1 MMRINF
7 SFLFYLLCSFL
18 FIVIQTSVIPTS
30 SLGKFTPD
38 LNLILIIC
46 LAIRTEIPYLFTLAM
61 LNGFL
66 MDVFSAGALG
76 LHTITRFAVF
86 LTLRVSMHNL
96 NYNRNNFFFL
106 PLALFIGTLL
116 MHLLLLIL
124 LLFRQDSGQVA
135 FLSVELAFYQAI
147 INTVVGVP
155 IIMLLR
161 KLDGIPK
168 T

>member
-1 MMRINF
+1 MRINF
-7 SFLFYLLCSFL
+7 SFFFYLFCSFL
-18 FIVIQTSVIPTS
+18 FIIIQTSVIPTS

-38 LNLILIIC
+38 LNLIIIIC
-46 LAIRTEIPYLFTLAM
+46 LAVRTETPYLFTLAM

-86 LTLRVSMHNL
+86 LALRAGMHNI
-96 NYNRNNFFFL
+96 NYDRNQPLFL
-106 PLALFIGTLL
+106 PLALFTGTLL
-116 MHLLLLIL
+116 MHLLLLML
-124 LLFRQDSGQVA
+124 LLFKQGSEQAA

>member
-1 MMRINF
+1 MIRINF
-7 SFLFYLLCSFL
+7 SFFFYLFCSLL
-18 FIVIQTSVIPTS
+18 FIIIQTSVVSTS

-38 LNLILIIC
+38 LNLILIIW
-46 LAIRTEIPYLFTLAM
+46 LAVRTEIPYLFTLAV

-66 MDVFSAGALG
+66 MDVFSAGAWG
-76 LHTITRFAVF
+76 FHTVTRFAMF
-86 LTLRVSMHNL
+86 MALRMSIHNL
-96 NYNRNNFFFL
+96 NYDRNHPFFL
-106 PLALFIGTLL
+106 SLALFTGTLL
-116 MHLLLLIL
+116 MHLLVLIL
-124 LLFRQDSGQVA
+124 LLFKQGSGQMA

-161 KLDGIPK
+161 KLDGITK

>member
-7 SFLFYLLCSFL
+7 SFLFYLFCSFL
-18 FIVIQTSVIPTS
+18 FIITQTSVIPTS

-38 LNLILIIC
+38 LNLIIITC
-46 LAIRTEIPYLFTLAM
+46 LATRTGIPYLFTLAM

-66 MDVFSAGALG
+66 MDVFSAGAWG
-76 LHTITRFAVF
+76 LHTVSRFALF
-86 LTLRVSMHNL
+86 LALRVGMRNL
-96 NYNRNNFFFL
+96 SYNRNHIL
-106 PLALFIGTLL
+106 LSSLALFIGTLL
-116 MHLLLLIL
+116 MHLLLLML
-124 LLFRQDSGQVA
+124 LLLKQDSGQAA
-135 FLSVELAFYQAI
+135 FLSIELAFYQAI
-147 INTVVGVP
+147 INTVIGVP

>member
-1 MMRINF
+1 MRINF
-7 SFLFYLLCSFL
+7 SFVFYLVCSFL
-18 FIVIQTSVIPTS
+18 FIIIQTSVIPTS
-30 SLGKFTPD
+30 SLGRFTPD

-46 LAIRTEIPYLFTLAM
+46 LAIRTEVPYLFTLAM

-76 LHTITRFAVF
+76 LHTVTRFAVF
-86 LTLRVSMHNL
+86 LSLRMSMRNL
-96 NYNRNNFFFL
+96 NYNSNNPLFPL
-106 PLALFIGTLL
+106 LALFTGTLL

-124 LLFRQDSGQVA
+124 LLFKQDSGQAA

-147 INTVVGVP
+147 INTAVGVP

>member
-1 MMRINF
+1 MRINL
-7 SFLFYLLCSFL
+7 SFLLYLSCSFV
-18 FIVIQTSVIPTS
+18 FIIIQTSVTPTS

-46 LAIRTEIPYLFTLAM
+46 LAIRAQIPYLFTLAM

-66 MDVFSAGALG
+66 MDSFSAGAFG
-76 LHTITRFAVF
+76 LHTLTRFSVF
-86 LTLRVSMHNL
+86 VALQASMRSL
-96 NYNRNNFFFL
+96 NYNRSYILFL
-106 PLALFIGTLL
+106 PLALFMGTLL
-116 MHLLLLIL
+116 LHLLLLIL
-124 LLFRQDSGQVA
+124 LLFRQDSGQVV

-147 INTVVGVP
+147 INTAVGVP